1 MALPLIPLAVAAV
14 ARFIVKKGVTAAVKK
29 YGKKAVTEA
38 KKHVKDLTTPV
49 REGVKQ
55 TKPGV
60 RGMQNARQLGRQAT
74 TIGAVGGGTAVAM
87 ALKDKQN
94 KLKEKLAKA
103 KEAEEKAK
111 TEEAKAKARADKEII
126 NAALAKVMLED
137 KESSAPERSKRPVTR
152 KEKKVTRPKTRPRE
166 NMMYGGMTT
175 SKPRTGN
182 TDYRM
187 GGMFMKSGKK

>member
-60 RGMQNARQLGRQAT
+60 RGMQNARQLGRQAALV
-74 TIGAVGGGTAVAM
+74 GAGVGGTAVAM

-94 KLKEKLAKA
+94 ELKEKLAKA

-111 TEEAKAKARADKEII
+111 TEKARAKARADKEII
-126 NAALAKVMLED
+126 NAALAKAMLED
-137 KESSAPERSKRPVTR
+137 KESSAPETSKRPVTR
-152 KEKKVTRPKTRPRE
+152 KEEKVIRPKTRPKD
-166 NMMYGGMTT
+166 MMYGGMTT

-187 GGMFMKSGKK
+187 GGMFMKNGKK

>member
-60 RGMQNARQLGRQAT
+60 RGMQNARQLGRQAALV
-74 TIGAVGGGTAVAM
+74 GAGVGGTAVAM

-94 KLKEKLAKA
+94 ELKEKLAKA

-111 TEEAKAKARADKEII
+111 TEKAKAKARADKEII

-137 KESSAPERSKRPVTR
+137 KESSAPETSKRPKTR
-152 KEKKVTRPKTRPRE
+152 KEPLRPKTRPKD
-166 NMMYGGMTT
+166 MMYGGMTT

-187 GGMFMKSGKK
+187 GGMFMKNGKK